1 MKHVNVYI
9 YAGHMKVS
17 EKKKFSLLD
26 ILIIAIIIII
36 VLLIYTAVQQ
46 SDDGIKN
53 EKKEKLFLSL
63 TQLNKS
69 TLQQ

>member
-1 MKHVNVYI
+1 MKHVNVHI

-26 ILIIAIIIII
+26 IFIIAIIIII
-36 VLLIYTAVQQ
+36 VLLMYTAVQQ
-46 SDDGIKN
+46 SDDGIKRE
-53 EKKEKLFLSL
+53 EKKTFLSL